1 SSKTRTTARA
11 GIPSGTPRGTS
22 GASARITPGHE
33 APRAREPAAVR
44 VIRVS
49 DDHGVHGL
57 PGDMLAVAGGR
68 ERTEAEFRALF
79 TAAGFGLSA
88 VVPAGAPSIYSVIEG
103 VPK

>member
-1 SSKTRTTARA
+1 
-11 GIPSGTPRGTS
+11 
-22 GASARITPGHE
+22 
-33 APRAREPAAVR
+33 
-44 VIRVS
+44 
-49 DDHGVHGL
+49 
-57 PGDMLAVAGGR
+57 MLAVAGGR